1 MVLICNPVN
10 ISFSMYGIYV
20 PFCKRNL
27 YIFFSFLFHF
37 KFTTHLCFV
46 CWFVWIFSTHSICFT
61 HFETSPFSLI
71 KTPPLPVK
79 GCKSWPLLGSH
90 GHWAVRV
97 LLRVT
102 PNVTRASV
110 YCQAF
115 PSFNEDSCDGWLS
128 KARMCIINYPHW
140 VTEMHT
146 FGCNSF

>member
-27 YIFFSFLFHF
+27 YILFSFLFHF
-37 KFTTHLCFV
+37 KLTTHLCFV

-61 HFETSPFSLI
+61 HLETSPFSLI

-102 PNVTRASV
+102 PNVTEGIRLLPSISHFWRGQLWWLIIKSV
-110 YCQAF
+110 CV
-115 PSFNEDSCDGWLS
+115 S
-128 KARMCIINYPHW
+128 
-140 VTEMHT
+140 
-146 FGCNSF
+146 